1 MKKYFL
7 CLFCLFLLSN
17 AAAQI
22 NSAIDTSAF
31 TAPSNVKFNY
41 KQLIIPTALIGYGLI
56 GLNDKGLKKLNL
68 DIKNQLMEDGHKRLG
83 LDDFFQYTPS
93 LSVYALNN
101 LGIEGKHNLKDRSV
115 ILATSLVLVAT
126 SVTAMKKITGIERP
140 NGANNDAF
148 PSGHTAL
155 AFAGAEFLYQE
166 YKDVSIW
173 YGVSGYAIATST
185 GFLRMYNN
193 KHWFTD
199 VVAGAGFGILST
211 KTAYWL
217 SPYLNKHI
225 FPSMTGKSTA
235 FFMPIYNG
243 KQLGAAFAMTF

>member
-1 MKKYFL
+1 MSF
-7 CLFCLFLLSN
+7 
-17 AAAQI
+17 AAAQSNPI
-22 NSAIDTSAF
+22 LDTTAIKTPFNSNF
-31 TAPSNVKFNY
+31 KY
-41 KQLIIPTALIGYGLI
+41 KQLIIPSALIGYGVI

-68 DIKNQLMEDGHKRLG
+68 DIKNHLMEDGHKRLG
-83 LDDFFQYTPS
+83 LDDFFQYAPS

-101 LGIEGKHNLKDRSV
+101 LGIKGKHNLKDRTV

-126 SVTAMKKITGIERP
+126 SVTAIKKITGIERP

-155 AFAGAEFLYQE
+155 AFAGAEFMYQE

-173 YGVSGYAIATST
+173 YGVSGYAIATTT

-193 KHWFTD
+193 KHWLTD

-225 FPSMTGKSTA
+225 FPSLTA
-235 FFMPIYNG
+235 KTTAYLTPLYDG